1 MAFPRIADSTNLE
14 GLKDDLFLSEGF
26 RRFFSELDT
35 SRILENQ
42 GGFLWDSFFSHPCLI
57 CMEKENQN
65 QIDPFHHF
73 MLIKTYQQEFDWL
86 NPWNKKA

>member
-1 MAFPRIADSTNLE
+1 NPSLSSWIITKVWKPIRRFLTFMAFPRIADSTNLE

-42 GGFLWDSFFSHPCLI
+42 GGFLWDLFFLI
-57 CMEKENQN
+57 
-65 QIDPFHHF
+65 
-73 MLIKTYQQEFDWL
+73 LV
-86 NPWNKKA
+86 

>member
-42 GGFLWDSFFSHPCLI
+42 GGFLWDLFFLI
-57 CMEKENQN
+57 
-65 QIDPFHHF
+65 
-73 MLIKTYQQEFDWL
+73 LV
-86 NPWNKKA
+86 